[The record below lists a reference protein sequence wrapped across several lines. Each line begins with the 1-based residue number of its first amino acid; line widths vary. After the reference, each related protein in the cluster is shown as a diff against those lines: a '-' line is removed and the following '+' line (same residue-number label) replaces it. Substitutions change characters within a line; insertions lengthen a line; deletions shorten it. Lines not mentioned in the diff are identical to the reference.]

1 MIASYASLNI
11 FCFKMSA
18 CFSWRFYFKTSRKIL
33 CPSKKTV
40 VGCFKTVLRLQD
52 RHIFIRQS
60 LEILNVF
67 NLLTFKQF
75 FWKKTLFWKTGV
87 LLFSWKRFE
96 ITKWSRKHKVTWDS
110 FFQWKLCHSKLS
122 VILNNLQPK
131 KCLFILNN
139 KESFYCFSSM

>member
-96 ITKWSRKHKVTWDS
+96 ITFVAILPWWQNDQESTS
-110 FFQWKLCHSKLS
+110 LLEIPFFNENY
-122 VILNNLQPK
+122 VIPN
-131 KCLFILNN
+131 FR
-139 KESFYCFSSM
+139 

>member
-96 ITKWSRKHKVTWDS
+96 ITFVAILPWWQNDQESTRLLEIP
-110 FFQWKLCHSKLS
+110 FFNENY
-122 VILNNLQPK
+122 IIPN
-131 KCLFILNN
+131 FR
-139 KESFYCFSSM
+139 

>member
-75 FWKKTLFWKTGV
+75 FWKKTLFWKTGL

-96 ITKWSRKHKVTWDS
+96 ITFVSILPWLQNDQESTRLLEIP
-110 FFQWKLCHSKLS
+110 FFNENY
-122 VILNNLQPK
+122 VIPN
-131 KCLFILNN
+131 FR
-139 KESFYCFSSM
+139 